1 MLFLIFQ
8 IRSVE
13 TQSFPRMVQKSFM
26 PSNLAKPQQGRPD
39 QEMCIKKAS
48 KEDNNF
54 KMILTIYIL
63 GVAVFWVIIALT
75 MASIRDHDELF
86 WLTFFLII
94 ACYMCF
100 NWFMYIKIEEKK
112 AAEMEERKKTMT
124 GAPENTSIVSG
135 YGTVDKTYQDYI
147 PIPIP

>member
-1 MLFLIFQ
+1 
-8 IRSVE
+8 
-13 TQSFPRMVQKSFM
+13 
-26 PSNLAKPQQGRPD
+26 
-39 QEMCIKKAS
+39 
-48 KEDNNF
+48 
-54 KMILTIYIL
+54 MILTIYIL

-86 WLTFFLII
+86 WITLFLII

-100 NWFMYIKIEEKK
+100 NWFMYIKIEDEK
-112 AAEMEERKKTMT
+112 AAEREERKKTMT
-124 GAPENTSIVSG
+124 GASPESTSIVSG

>member
-1 MLFLIFQ
+1 
-8 IRSVE
+8 
-13 TQSFPRMVQKSFM
+13 MVQKSFM
-26 PSNLAKPQQGRPD
+26 PSNQAKPQQGRPD

-63 GVAVFWVIIALT
+63 GVAVVWVIIALT
-75 MASIRDHDELF
+75 MASTRDHDELF
-86 WLTFFLII
+86 WLKFFLII
-94 ACYMCF
+94 ACYMCL

-124 GAPENTSIVSG
+124 GAPENPSTISG
-135 YGTVDKTYQDYI
+135 YGTVGKTYQDYI
-147 PIPIP
+147 PIPIPIP